1 MPGQAA
7 FWVKYLV
14 NGKQRKKKLGQF
26 PEMKLSEARAEAL
39 AVHSAVA
46 IGEDPKS
53 ETHVR
58 DTHGFTTAVDT
69 YLSTYSRAN
78 HRERTQ
84 QEVRRL
90 LGDAMNAWSNYRL
103 DEISPSDVVALL
115 DTCAEKRSPTQSNR
129 LYSYLSG
136 FFNWAADRHMIEN
149 VPLRRGMKAIKREI
163 ARDRW
168 LRDDELRAVWNA
180 ADVYGYP
187 FGPLVKTLLLTGQR
201 LRQVAGMRWDEIEG
215 LDDDTP
221 IWRIPSDRMKGKR
234 EHELPLTRSA
244 ISILETVR
252 NLGMSEEFV
261 FAAHTLDGDEIP
273 INWFSKPKMRLD
285 KLSAVTNWRL
295 HDLRRTVAS
304 NLEQLGIE
312 RITISA
318 ILAHHVA
325 GVTEIYTRSDRTER
339 MRIALESW
347 SCRVQAVLD
356 DEKQSPS
363 VLKIRA

>member
-1 MPGQAA
+1 M
-7 FWVKYLV
+7 KYTIK
-14 NGKQRKKKLGQF
+14 GKQRRTKLGLF
-26 PEMKLSEARAEAL
+26 PEMKLSEARAKAL
-39 AVHSAVA
+39 AVHSTVA
-46 IGEDPKS
+46 NGEDPRG
-53 ETHVR
+53 ETQAR
-58 DTHGFTTAVDT
+58 DARGFSAAVDT
-69 YLSTYSRAN
+69 YLTTYSKAN

-84 QEVRRL
+84 EEVRRL
-90 LGDAMNAWSNYRL
+90 LGDAKSAWNGQRL
-103 DEISPSDVVALL
+103 DEINPSDVVALL

-149 VPLRRGMKAIKREI
+149 VPIRRGMKAIKRE
-163 ARDRW
+163 ATRDRW

-180 ADVYGYP
+180 ADVYGYA
-187 FGPLVKTLLLTGQR
+187 FGPLVKTLILTGQR
-201 LRQVAGMRWDEIEG
+201 LRQVAGMRWEEIEG
-215 LDDDTP
+215 LDSDKP

-234 EHELPLTRSA
+234 EHELPLSHPT
-244 ISILETVR
+244 IGILETVR

-261 FAAHTLDGDEIP
+261 FAAHTLDGDEVP

-363 VLKIRA
+363 ILKIRA